1 MATGKKFYWIKLRT
15 SFLDSEKIDFLLSQK
30 NGANYVVIYQMLCLK
45 TINTGGELATQIGE
59 VIVPFDAAKIQRDF
73 KHFDI
78 DTIMVALELFKKL
91 GLIYEQENGIIKIA
105 DFDELIGSET
115 DYAAQ
120 KRKQRIQTTQVVE
133 NTQLLEQK
141 NDIDN
146 QVDNGED
153 TKEDSNVDS
162 TVENVH
168 IEYRDKSIEYRDIEN
183 RNIEIRDKIIYLL
196 SSSKIIFSSLKLDK
210 QYDEALMMMVKA
222 AQVTK
227 RIPKQGRLEDLMKE
241 IIFDRQNVF
250 NKQGYLIECFRNE
263 RDLEPLATIRSEEI
277 KNE

>member
-59 VIVPFDAAKIQRDF
+59 VLIPFDAAKIQRDF

-78 DTIMVALELFKKL
+78 DTIRVALELFKKL

-146 QVDNGED
+146 QVDNVED
-153 TKEDSNVDS
+153 IKEDSKVDS
-162 TVENVH
+162 GVENVH
-168 IEYRDKSIEYRDIEN
+168 IEIRDKSIEYRDIEY
-183 RNIEIRDKIIYLL
+183 RDKIIYLL
-196 SSSKIIFSSLKLDK
+196 SSSKSIYSNLKLVK
-210 QYDEALMMMVKA
+210 QYEDTLMMMIKA

-227 RIPKQGRLEDLMKE
+227 KIPKQGRLEDLMKE
-241 IIFDRQNVF
+241 IIFDRQDVF
-250 NKQGYLIECFRNE
+250 NKQGYLIECFRRE
-263 RDLEPLATIRSEEI
+263 EDLEPLTRTKNKEV

>member
-59 VIVPFDAAKIQRDF
+59 VLIPFDAAKIQRDF

-78 DTIMVALELFKKL
+78 DTIRVALELFKKL

-146 QVDNGED
+146 QVDNVED

-168 IEYRDKSIEYRDIEN
+168 IEIRDKSIEYRDIYREN
-183 RNIEIRDKIIYLL
+183 IIYLL
-196 SSSKIIFSSLKLDK
+196 SSSKSIYINLKLDK
-210 QYDEALMMMVKA
+210 QYDETLMMMMIKA

-227 RIPKQGRLEDLMKE
+227 KIPKQGRLEDLMKE
-241 IIFDRQNVF
+241 IIFDRQDVC
-250 NKQGYLIECFRNE
+250 NKQGYLIECFKHE
-263 RDLEPLATIRSEEI
+263 EDLEPLTRTKNKEV

>member
-59 VIVPFDAAKIQRDF
+59 VLIPFDAAKIQRDF
-73 KHFDI
+73 KHFNI
-78 DTIMVALELFKKL
+78 DTIRVALELFKKL
-91 GLIYEQENGIIKIA
+91 GLIYEQANGIIKIA
-105 DFDELIGSET
+105 DFQELIGSET

-146 QVDNGED
+146 QVDNNED
-153 TKEDSNVDS
+153 TKEDSEVDS
-162 TVENVH
+162 GVENVH
-168 IEYRDKSIEYRDIEN
+168 IEIRDKSIEYRDIYREN
-183 RNIEIRDKIIYLL
+183 IIYLL
-196 SSSKIIFSSLKLDK
+196 SSSRELYIYMKLEEEYEKTLK
-210 QYDEALMMMVKA
+210 MMIKA

-227 RIPKQGRLEDLMKE
+227 FIPTQGRLEDLMKE
-241 IIFDRQNVF
+241 MIFNRDDVS
-250 NKQGYLIECFRNE
+250 NKQGYLVECFRHE
-263 RDLEPLATIRSEEI
+263 EDLEPLTRTKNKEV

>member
-59 VIVPFDAAKIQRDF
+59 VLIPFDAAKIQRDF

-78 DTIMVALELFKKL
+78 DTIRVALELFKKL

-133 NTQLLEQK
+133 NTQFLEQK
-141 NDIDN
+141 NDIDS
-146 QVDNGED
+146 QVDNVED
-153 TKEDSNVDS
+153 TKVDS

-168 IEYRDKSIEYRDIEN
+168 IEIRDKSIENRD
-183 RNIEIRDKIIYLL
+183 IEIRDKIIYLL
-196 SSSKIIFSSLKLDK
+196 SSSKIMFSSLKLDK
-210 QYDEALMMMVKA
+210 QYDETLMMMITA

-263 RDLEPLATIRSEEI
+263 RDLEPLTRTKNKEV

>member
-59 VIVPFDAAKIQRDF
+59 VLIPFDAAKIQRDF

-78 DTIMVALELFKKL
+78 DTIRVALELFKKL

-146 QVDNGED
+146 QVDNVED
-153 TKEDSNVDS
+153 TIEDSEVDS

-168 IEYRDKSIEYRDIEN
+168 IEIRDKSIEYRDIYREN
-183 RNIEIRDKIIYLL
+183 IIYLL
-196 SSSKIIFSSLKLDK
+196 SSSKSIYSNLKLVK
-210 QYDEALMMMVKA
+210 QYEETLMMMIKA

-227 RIPKQGRLEDLMKE
+227 KIPKQGRLEDLMKE
-241 IIFDRQNVF
+241 IIFDRQDVC
-250 NKQGYLIECFRNE
+250 NKQGYLIECFKH
-263 RDLEPLATIRSEEI
+263 EEDCESLM
-277 KNE
+277 NTGYS

>member
-59 VIVPFDAAKIQRDF
+59 VLIPFDAAKIQRDF

-78 DTIMVALELFKKL
+78 DTIRVALELFKKL

-141 NDIDN
+141 NDIHS
-146 QVDNGED
+146 QVDNVED
-153 TKEDSNVDS
+153 TKVDS

-168 IEYRDKSIEYRDIEN
+168 IEIRDKSIEYRDIYREN
-183 RNIEIRDKIIYLL
+183 IIYLL
-196 SSSKIIFSSLKLDK
+196 SSSKSIYSNLKLDK
-210 QYDEALMMMVKA
+210 QYEETLMMMIKA

-227 RIPKQGRLEDLMKE
+227 KIPKQGRLEDLMKE
-241 IIFDRQNVF
+241 IIFDRQDVC
-250 NKQGYLIECFRNE
+250 NKQGYLIECFKHEEDLESINKTRNKEVRNE
-263 RDLEPLATIRSEEI
+263 
-277 KNE
+277 

>member
-59 VIVPFDAAKIQRDF
+59 VLIPFDAAKIQRDF

-78 DTIMVALELFKKL
+78 DTIRVALELFKKL

-146 QVDNGED
+146 QVDNEED
-153 TKEDSNVDS
+153 IKEDSEVDS

-168 IEYRDKSIEYRDIEN
+168 IEIRDKSIEYRDIYIEN
-183 RNIEIRDKIIYLL
+183 IIYLL
-196 SSSKIIFSSLKLDK
+196 SSSKSIYSNLKLDK
-210 QYDEALMMMVKA
+210 QYEEKLMMMIKA

-227 RIPKQGRLEDLMKE
+227 KIPKQGRLEDLMKE
-241 IIFDRQNVF
+241 IIFDRQDVC
-250 NKQGYLIECFRNE
+250 NKQGYLIECFKH
-263 RDLEPLATIRSEEI
+263 EEDCESFV
-277 KNE
+277 NTGYP

>member
-45 TINTGGELATQIGE
+45 TINTGGELAAQIGE
-59 VIVPFDAAKIQRDF
+59 VLIPFDAAKIQRDF

-78 DTIMVALELFKKL
+78 DTIRVALELFKKL

-146 QVDNGED
+146 QVDNVED
-153 TKEDSNVDS
+153 IKEDIRVDS
-162 TVENVH
+162 KVDSGVENVH
-168 IEYRDKSIEYRDIEN
+168 IEIRDKSIEYRDIYREN
-183 RNIEIRDKIIYLL
+183 IIYLL
-196 SSSKIIFSSLKLDK
+196 SSSKSIYSNLKLVK
-210 QYDEALMMMVKA
+210 QYEDTLMMMIKA

-227 RIPKQGRLEDLMKE
+227 KIPKQGRLEDLMKE
-241 IIFDRQNVF
+241 IIFDRQDVC
-250 NKQGYLIECFRNE
+250 NKQGYLIECFKHE
-263 RDLEPLATIRSEEI
+263 EDLESLATIRSEEI